1 MNELVL
7 SLKENNNTPLVVL
20 LSNCPQVLNQFYD
33 SSVKYY
39 FSRLRYMI
47 TRLLDRVKLSIY
59 STRALFQMYFV
70 AMKDR

>member
-33 SSVKYY
+33 SAVKYY

-47 TRLLDRVKLSIY
+47 TRLYDRVKLSIY
-59 STRALFQMYFV
+59 STRALFQMNFV
-70 AMKDR
+70 AMKD

>member
-20 LSNCPQVLNQFYD
+20 LSNCLQELNKFYD
-33 SSVKYY
+33 SAVKYY

-59 STRALFQMYFV
+59 STRALFQMNFV

>member
-20 LSNCPQVLNQFYD
+20 LSNCLQELNKFYD

-39 FSRLRYMI
+39 FSRFQYMI
-47 TRLLDRVKLSIY
+47 TRLYDRVMLSIY
-59 STRALFQMYFV
+59 STRALFQMNFV
-70 AMKDR
+70 AKKDR